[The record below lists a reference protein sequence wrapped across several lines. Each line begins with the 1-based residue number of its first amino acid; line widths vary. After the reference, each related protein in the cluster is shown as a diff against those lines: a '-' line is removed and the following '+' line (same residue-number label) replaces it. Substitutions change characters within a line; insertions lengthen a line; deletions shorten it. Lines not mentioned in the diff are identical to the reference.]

1 MAKKKSVPK
10 KKAAK
15 EKLGKKKGKKK
26 NLSRKEL
33 IRWLRK
39 SCEFQAAIVKCLAKA
54 QKDGSASVPTPR
66 ALRYAVDSIAV
77 GDECEEECSEGV
89 I

>member
-10 KKAAK
+10 KKVAK
-15 EKLGKKKGKKK
+15 EKARTKKGKKK

-33 IRWLRK
+33 IRWLQK
-39 SCEFQAAIVKCLAKA
+39 SCEFQAAIVKCLEKA
-54 QKDGSASVPTPR
+54 QKKGTASVPAPR
-66 ALRYAVDSIAV
+66 ILRYPLDSIAI
-77 GDECEEECSEGV
+77 GDECETDCGKGV